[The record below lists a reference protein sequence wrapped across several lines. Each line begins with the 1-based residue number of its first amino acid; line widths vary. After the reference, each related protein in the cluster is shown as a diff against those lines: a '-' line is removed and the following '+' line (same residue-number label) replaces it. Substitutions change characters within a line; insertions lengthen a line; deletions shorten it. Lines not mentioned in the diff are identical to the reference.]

1 VESRTRMKPTLGIDT
16 GFDSQGLHKNTMEIE
31 QLDISKIVLT
41 RMIIGNENGR
51 IADIDLT
58 KTCDE
63 ENCINISYKEDG
75 TLMVE

>member
-1 VESRTRMKPTLGIDT
+1 
-16 GFDSQGLHKNTMEIE
+16 MEIE